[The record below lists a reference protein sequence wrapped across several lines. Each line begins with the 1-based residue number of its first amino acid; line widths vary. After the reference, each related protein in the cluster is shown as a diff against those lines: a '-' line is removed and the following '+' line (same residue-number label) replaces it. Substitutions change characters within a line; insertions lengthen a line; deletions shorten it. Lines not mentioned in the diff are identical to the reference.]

1 MEPITGMLIM
11 VAVLGVM
18 AVLTTAVMKWTR
30 TDPAEAADQALEPSL
45 TPRTSLGLDP
55 LERGLTDAAE
65 FDEWVKRFLNPT
77 YLDGRL
83 VKSGEGVDVYFK
95 TQADGRIVLQS
106 IVI

>member
-18 AVLTTAVMKWTR
+18 AVLTTIAVKWME
-30 TDPAEAADQALEPSL
+30 TDPVEVADQALEPSL

-55 LERGLTDAAE
+55 LERGLTDVAE

-77 YLDGRL
+77 YLDGQL
-83 VKSGEGVDVYFK
+83 VKLGEGVDVHFK
-95 TQADGRIVLQS
+95 TCADGRIVLQS